1 MNRTLALIATGVMML
16 MVACKPGTPSQYIQ
30 PDEIEDILVD
40 YHVAKSLAQRT
51 GTSQTEADY
60 NQALYLEAVLAKHG
74 VSKELFDSSLVYYY
88 RRADRFDAIYK
99 RVAARLEE
107 QALGMGASEG
117 EIGKYASLNANG
129 DTANIWSDRTMAVL
143 MPQPP
148 YNRWEFSIEADTTYH
163 RGDALM
169 LQFMSDYM
177 MQGGLKGGMV
187 YMAVEYNDTVIGNS
201 RSFTASGLTQLHFPA
216 NEKRTVKS
224 IKGYFYMADG
234 GEQTANVRLLFLN
247 NVQLIRFH
255 TIHEESTPDEGDTPE
270 KENALPTDSLARD
283 SVGGRDD
290 STDIGHRVDPGS
302 RNLRLSPDTGAVPHR
317 MAPRPRPAETR

>member
-1 MNRTLALIATGVMML
+1 MNRRLALIATSVVML
-16 MVACKPGTPSQYIQ
+16 MAACKPGTPNQYIQ
-30 PDEIEDILVD
+30 PDQIEDILVD
-40 YHVAKSLAQRT
+40 YHIAKSLAQRT
-51 GTSQTEADY
+51 GTSQEEGDY

-117 EIGKYASLNANG
+117 EIGKYATLNANG
-129 DTANIWSDRTMAVL
+129 DTANVWADRTMAVL

-148 YNRWEFSIEADTTYH
+148 YNRWEFAIEADTTYH

-177 MQGGLKGGMV
+177 MQSGLKGGMV

-201 RSFTASGLTQLHFPA
+201 RSFSVSGLTQLQFPA
-216 NEKRTVKS
+216 NEKRTVKA
-224 IKGYFYMADG
+224 IRGYFYMADG

-255 TIHEESTPDEGDTPE
+255 TIHEQDIQHEEDISHEGT
-270 KENALPTDSLARD
+270 NLPADSLARD
-283 SVGGRDD
+283 SIGRRND
-290 STDIGHRVDPGS
+290 STYVGSGAEPGNRHGLLPADSRAEPDRMVPRQRVPEE
-302 RNLRLSPDTGAVPHR
+302 R
-317 MAPRPRPAETR
+317 